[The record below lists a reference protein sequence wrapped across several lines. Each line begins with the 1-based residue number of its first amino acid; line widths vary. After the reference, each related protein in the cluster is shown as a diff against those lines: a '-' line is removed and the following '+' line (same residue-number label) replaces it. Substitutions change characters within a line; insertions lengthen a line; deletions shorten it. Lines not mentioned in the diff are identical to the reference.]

1 MLEIKKEQVEPDI
14 VVLHLSGRVGMGRTA
29 EELEAAIQDLIQQ
42 NVSKVIVD
50 LAEVQR
56 VDSTGFGTL
65 VTSSQKLK
73 RLSGEMRVVGAH
85 GVVEEI
91 AHSSQIQRIVPFHA
105 TLADAVAAFPCGLKA
120 DILPREPRC
129 DTVH

>member
-1 MLEIKKEQVEPDI
+1 MLEIKKQQVEPDI
-14 VVLHLSGRVGMGRTA
+14 VVLQLSGRIGMGRTA

-50 LAEVQR
+50 LADVQR

-73 RLSGEMRVVGAH
+73 RMSGEMRVVGAH

-91 AHSSQIQRIVPFHA
+91 AHSSQIPKIVPFHA
-105 TLADAVAAFPCGLKA
+105 TLADAVAAFHA
-120 DILPREPRC
+120 A
-129 DTVH
+129 